1 MTISFL
7 QPGLSLPRK
16 YGHLLK
22 TAWFIPMTLG
32 VVCLISYGL
41 LVAGAGYYGDDL
53 SYVWLGYNAHQ
64 MANFF
69 LGNRPVLGVY
79 FDLMTRVIGPAP
91 WHWHL
96 FALIWRWIS
105 AVAFWKLLD
114 TLWPGRKA
122 MTGAGAV
129 LFAAYPGLYLSGEA
143 MAMSPYYLQFAALAG
158 SMIAT
163 IQSLRQPKKKVL
175 WIALAV
181 AGSFI
186 NLQLSEYFYFLEL
199 LRFPIIWYE
208 LSGKNITW
216 PLARKTLLHA
226 LPYLV
231 LLCGFVGLRFLGL
244 GNASSYPIVL
254 FDRFLASPFQEYQ
267 ALLMK
272 IVSDIWRASLESFL
286 HALTLPGLE
295 LRSNPV
301 IITFIICMAIAGI
314 IAYFFL
320 KSLAQKEDQSSA
332 AADVSFGAGWVI
344 SGLAVLL
351 LSGWPIWVA
360 GIPILDDATSS
371 RFMLPFIP
379 GACLLMVGLIGMIHP
394 RKLRWGML
402 AVFIAAAIGFQVL
415 TSYQFIQE
423 KTTQASLLWQMSE
436 RMPGVKPG
444 TLFILNDAPL
454 AYNSENSNT
463 AMVNLLYTPVAG
475 GLDLKY
481 FVYQEMIHNKK
492 FENLLAAPTEGKE
505 YHMIGSF
512 TRQYVITANFHA
524 PHCFRILDPD
534 LDPLIPDILDA
545 QIQTAGMTNFDA
557 ILMEPEDGAQIRPS
571 EVIYGRRPADDWCT
585 SFEQASLAAQ
595 FGDWE
600 QVQKIGDRA
609 FAKGWTSNDPMEL
622 VVFIEGYAHQ
632 RQWAGVTDLL
642 NRAIQLK
649 PEYATVFCRLKTRI
663 QATTPPAEEREQALS
678 AITCP

>member
-1 MTISFL
+1 MSLPFL

-16 YGHLLK
+16 FGHLLK
-22 TAWFIPMTLG
+22 TSWFIPAALG
-32 VVCLISYGL
+32 VVCLVSYGL
-41 LVAGAGYYGDDL
+41 LVVGAGYYGDDL

-64 MANFF
+64 MAYFF
-69 LGNRPVLGVY
+69 TGNRPILGVY

-105 AVAFWKLLD
+105 TVAFWKLLD

-143 MAMSPYYLQFAALAG
+143 MAMSPYYIQFAALAV

-163 IQSLRQPKKKVL
+163 IHSLRRPKKKVL

-199 LRFPIIWYE
+199 LRFPIIWFE
-208 LSGKNITW
+208 LSGENRTW
-216 PLARKTLLHA
+216 QLAWKTLLQS

-231 LLCGFVGLRFLGL
+231 LFSGFMGMRLLGL
-244 GNASSYPIVL
+244 GNASAYSITLVKG
-254 FDRFLASPFQEYQ
+254 FLANPFQEYQ

-272 IVSDIWRASLESFL
+272 MVSDIWRASLESFL

-295 LRSNPV
+295 LRSDPV
-301 IITFIICMAIAGI
+301 IIIFIFCIAIAGI
-314 IAYFFL
+314 TAYLFL
-320 KSLAQKEDQSSA
+320 KKLAQKEDQSSA
-332 AADVSFGAGWVI
+332 GDVPFAAGWVMT
-344 SGLAVLL
+344 GLAALL

-360 GIPILDDATSS
+360 NLPILNDATAS

-379 GACLLMVGLIGMIHP
+379 GACLLIVGLIGLINH
-394 RKLRWGML
+394 RNIRWGLL
-402 AVFIAAAIGFQVL
+402 AVFIAAAIGLQVL

-423 KTTQASLLWQMSE
+423 KITQASFLWQMSE

-463 AMVNLLYTPVAG
+463 ALVNLLYTPEGG

-481 FVYQEMIHNKK
+481 YVYQEMNHNKK
-492 FENLLAAPTEGKE
+492 FENLLAGLTVTKE
-505 YHMIGSF
+505 YHVIGSF

-534 LDPLIPDILDA
+534 LDPLIPDVLDD
-545 QIQTAGMTNFDA
+545 QIQTAGMTNLDA
-557 ILMEPEDGAQIRPS
+557 ILMEPEDGLQVRPS
-571 EVIYGRRPADDWCT
+571 EVIYGRRPADNWCI

-609 FAKGWTSNDPMEL
+609 FARGWTSTDPMEL

-632 RQWAGVTDLL
+632 RQWAGVADLL
-642 NRAIQLK
+642 NQAVKLK
-649 PEYATVFCRLKTRI
+649 PDYAAVFCRLKTRI

-678 AITCP
+678 GVTCL